1 MPTQLTDVNTTDIAD
16 AIRLGCRCM
25 GRTFNAPDA
34 DRPFFGAR
42 VRPVA
47 ELRGS
52 SESHLPGRHLN
63 AEDAV
68 GVMLDEEDVDK
79 HAHGTLFSYSQAP
92 LPLHR
97 VGYHAAGAGALL
109 RLADHD
115 LREGFHALY
124 ALTKYRDSNRA
135 RKLAA
140 QSIETIN
147 TYWLPDEAWQTERV
161 GRELGVTFQ
170 QGYRTFIQRP
180 ARAIGPLV

>member
-1 MPTQLTDVNTTDIAD
+1 MSTRLADVNTTAIAA

-25 GRTFNAPDA
+25 GRPFNAPDA

-97 VGYHAAGAGALL
+97 VGYHAAGAGALT

-115 LREGFHALY
+115 LREET
-124 ALTKYRDSNRA
+124 LTRRDQAVRA
-135 RKLAA
+135 RFRGAA
-140 QSIETIN
+140 VN
-147 TYWLPDEAWQTERV
+147 AMQTFDQN
-161 GRELGVTFQ
+161 LTF
-170 QGYRTFIQRP
+170 FD
-180 ARAIGPLV
+180 PL

>member
-1 MPTQLTDVNTTDIAD
+1 MSPRLADVNTTAIAA

-97 VGYHAAGAGALL
+97 VGYHAAGAGALI

-115 LREGFHALY
+115 LREET
-124 ALTKYRDSNRA
+124 LTRRDQAVRA
-135 RKLAA
+135 RFRGAA
-140 QSIETIN
+140 VN
-147 TYWLPDEAWQTERV
+147 AMQTFDQN
-161 GRELGVTFQ
+161 LTF
-170 QGYRTFIQRP
+170 FD
-180 ARAIGPLV
+180 PL